1 MYVLVYNLSQMN
13 QQDILNALNW
23 RYATKSYDT
32 SKKLEEDKL
41 HTILEA
47 GRLAPSS
54 VGSQPWKFIVISNP
68 ELKAKLAPHAYNQPQ
83 VTESSHLI
91 VLCAI
96 TEFDEKYI
104 DSHID
109 LTAST
114 KGISAEMLAGYKNM
128 LMGMTS
134 STANWLKHQVF
145 IPLGMMMLAAAELHV
160 DASPIGGFNP
170 AGIDEALGLTEKGL
184 TSVVLLGVGYRN
196 ENDTAASQPKVRWPE
211 DKVIIRM
218 D

>member
-1 MYVLVYNLSQMN
+1 MEAKE
-13 QQDILNALNW
+13 ILDALQW
-23 RYATKSYDT
+23 RYAVKKYDT

-83 VTESSHLI
+83 VTESSHLV
-91 VLCAI
+91 VLCAV
-96 TEFDEKYI
+96 TDFDEKYV

-109 LTAST
+109 LTAGV
-114 KGISAEMLAGYKNM
+114 KWISAEDLVWYKNM
-128 LMGMTS
+128 LMGMTG
-134 STANWLKHQVF
+134 STANRLKHQVF
-145 IPLGMMMLAAAELHV
+145 IALGMMLLTAAELNV
-160 DASPIGGFNP
+160 DASPMGGFSSE
-170 AGIDEALGLTEKGL
+170 GIDEAMGLKEKGL
-184 TSVVLLGVGYRN
+184 TSVVLMGLWYRSA
-196 ENDTAASQPKVRWPE
+196 DDAAATQPKVRWPE
-211 DKVIIRM
+211 DKVIIHI